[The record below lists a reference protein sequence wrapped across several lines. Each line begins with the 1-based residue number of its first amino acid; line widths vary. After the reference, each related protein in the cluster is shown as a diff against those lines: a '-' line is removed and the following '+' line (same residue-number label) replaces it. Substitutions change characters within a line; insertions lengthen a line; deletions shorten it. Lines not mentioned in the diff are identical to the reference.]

1 MPLRSRSRKK
11 SSAAKPVLIVVVLL
25 AVVAAGWFWQR
36 QRSEA
41 PPAAESPAMPAA
53 SEPGL
58 HSQPLP
64 LPPPDSAGPAIAPVA
79 PAAPAPT
86 SPAPTSPAPAAPAA
100 TAPAAGTSNA
110 LPAFLP
116 PEARQ
121 TLRLIAQGGPF
132 PHRQDGSVF
141 GNREGHLPRQPQG
154 YYREY
159 TVDTPG
165 LGHRGARR
173 IVTGGRPPH
182 EYYYTDDH
190 YESFRRFELAEPG
203 VRR

>member
-11 SSAAKPVLIVVVLL
+11 SSAGKPVLIVVVLL
-25 AVVAAGWFWQR
+25 AIALAGWFWQR
-36 QRSEA
+36 QRSDA
-41 PPAAESPAMPAA
+41 PPAAESPTAATA

-58 HSQPLP
+58 RSEPLP
-64 LPPPDSAGPAIAPVA
+64 LPPPDSAGPAMAPM
-79 PAAPAPT
+79 
-86 SPAPTSPAPAAPAA
+86 APAA
-100 TAPAAGTSNA
+100 TAPTATAASETGD

-141 GNREGHLPRQPQG
+141 GNREGRLPRQPQG

-173 IVTGGRPPH
+173 IVTGGQPPR

-190 YESFRRFELAEPG
+190 YESFRRFERGNTEIGNPG
-203 VRR
+203 VQP